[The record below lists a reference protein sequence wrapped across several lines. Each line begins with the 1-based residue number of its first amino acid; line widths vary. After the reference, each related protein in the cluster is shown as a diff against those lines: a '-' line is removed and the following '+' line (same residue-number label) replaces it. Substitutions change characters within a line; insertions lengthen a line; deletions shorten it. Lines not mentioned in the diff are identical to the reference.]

1 MNKQKNTYTA
11 IKPKDYNDC
20 KARVKDRGWCIKD
33 LKWYLH
39 YIAYYDLYLIYK
51 NNRKKPSLAYTI
63 RHSGFECLY
72 KAGSGSAIDHMQAR
86 YNNPELAAL
95 LDQLKAQHIKITDD
109 ESIEFAEKVNE
120 RVEVEL
126 EKIGIPKD
134 EHQFW
139 CYQVSGY
146 RREACAIQ
154 DQDATEISRLTLQ
167 VIPRS
172 VIDECGDPE
181 NHRIGEARFSMRT
194 MLEAQLRRA
203 APDDLVIQ
211 VEAPSGIR
219 RRMLRFFDDDPQVFR
234 HGVRAIE
241 VDEGVRPIEAT
252 PVAVASL
259 RSVLNVEFLRDFGFG
274 YLHGH
279 PQRSH
284 LYEIREE
291 LHSTLSA
298 RYFDRGKKYSDEMLF
313 RVIDLIN
320 QVLNDR
326 EETVND

>member
-95 LDQLKAQHIKITDD
+95 LDQLKAQHIKITDE

-172 VIDECGDPE
+172 VIDECGD
-181 NHRIGEARFSMRT
+181 
-194 MLEAQLRRA
+194 
-203 APDDLVIQ
+203 

-279 PQRSH
+279 PQRGH

-298 RYFDRGKKYSDEMLF
+298 RCFDRGKKYSDEMLF